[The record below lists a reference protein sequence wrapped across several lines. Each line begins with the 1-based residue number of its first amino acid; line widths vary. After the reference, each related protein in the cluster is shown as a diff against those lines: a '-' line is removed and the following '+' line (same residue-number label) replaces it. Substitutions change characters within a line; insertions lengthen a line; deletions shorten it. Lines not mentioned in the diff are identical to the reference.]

1 MTAGVRLL
9 HRPGDAPL
17 PRTGVVPKATSGNK
31 QQLAVRDTLGQFLE
45 ANLMRP
51 LWFDDSQQQG
61 RLDEALDTMTLA
73 ERITIEIEMQSR
85 FASAHSFDYDPLR

>member
-1 MTAGVRLL
+1 MNPGVRLL
-9 HRPGDAPL
+9 HHPGDAPL
-17 PRTGVVPKATSGNK
+17 PRTSVVPRATFGNK
-31 QQLAVRDTLGQFLE
+31 QQLEVRGTLGQFLE

-61 RLDEALDTMTLA
+61 RIEDALDTMTLA

-85 FASAHSFDYDPLR
+85 FASVHSFDYDPLR